1 MSLRKIDYSQKLIEN
16 WIDKLKC
23 PHCDEALSLSGKN
36 LVCSNNHQFDA
47 SKQGVYVLLKSS
59 LKDDKLYNR
68 ELFESRRCIMEAGMY
83 ESVYP
88 HLLKY
93 IKEDDYVLDMGSGEA
108 THDKMLRSAKDFH
121 ILGIDLAK
129 EGVKLS
135 SDFFADGVL
144 SLVSDLS
151 RLPIQSES
159 IDVIL
164 NILSPSNELEMA
176 RVLKDDGLVLKLV
189 PKENYL
195 IELRESLG
203 MEKYSPLDPNFK
215 LFNCVERISI
225 KDIFELKDDLFFDLL
240 NMTPLTHHQTNA
252 EKLSQI
258 TLDLE
263 VWVLK
268 KN

>member
-1 MSLRKIDYSQKLIEN
+1 MSLRKIDYSQKLILD

-23 PHCDEALSLSGKN
+23 PHCDEALNLSNKS
-36 LVCSNNHQFDA
+36 LVCSRNHQFDA

-68 ELFESRRCIMEAGMY
+68 ELFESRRRIMEAGMY
-83 ESVYP
+83 QSVYP
-88 HLLKY
+88 HLLQY
-93 IKEDDYVLDMGSGEA
+93 INEGSFVLDMGSGEA
-108 THDKMLRSAKDFH
+108 THDKMLRSFKDFH

-135 SDFFADGVL
+135 SDFFVDGVL
-144 SLVSDLS
+144 SIVSDLS

-164 NILSPSNELEMA
+164 NILSPSNELEMT
-176 RVLKDDGLVLKLV
+176 RVLKDDGLVLKIV
-189 PKENYL
+189 PKEDYL

-203 MEKYSPLDPNFK
+203 MEKYSPLEPNFK
-215 LFNCVERISI
+215 LFSCVERISI
-225 KDIFELKDDLFFDLL
+225 KDVFELWDDLFFDLL
-240 NMTPLTHHQTNA
+240 NMTPLTHHQEDTD
-252 EKLSQI
+252 KLSQI